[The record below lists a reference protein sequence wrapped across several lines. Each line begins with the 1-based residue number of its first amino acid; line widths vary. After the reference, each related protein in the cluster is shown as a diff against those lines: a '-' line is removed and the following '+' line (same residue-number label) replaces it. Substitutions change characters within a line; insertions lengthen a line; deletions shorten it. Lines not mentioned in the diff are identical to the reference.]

1 MPQNWA
7 QNYTYAAPRIVTANS
22 VDDVRAA
29 LAGPGPVHAL
39 GTRHSF
45 TDVPDTA
52 GTLIDVTGL
61 EAPAMID
68 AEAGT
73 ARVTAGTRYAVVA
86 EQLHDAGFAL
96 HNMGSLPHI
105 NVGGATQTAT
115 HGSGDARGVLSTAV
129 RSLRYLDASGE
140 LREVSRGDADFPA
153 LVVGVGAFGIIV
165 DLDLEIEADYLVR
178 QDVYHGLTWTEL
190 LADLGSVTG
199 AGDSVSLFSRWD
211 HDVPGPLWVKRR
223 VTDAEAAAAP
233 TVLDASLSPE
243 NVSPLGMGDNV
254 TELGTAGPWYL
265 RLPHF
270 RADREPSRGDEIQSE
285 YFVDRAHGA
294 AALAAVREIA
304 DGFREHLIWTEIRTA
319 AADEL
324 WLSPAYQRDSVIIHF
339 TWENRD
345 AEVRAA
351 LVDIEAAL
359 APFAARPHWGKLHLF
374 DRERLEAVVPR
385 LADARAVYERL
396 DPEGRFVND
405 HLVRVGLRDPR

>member
-7 QNYTYAAPRIVTANS
+7 QNYTYASPRIVTANS
-22 VDDVRAA
+22 VDDVRAV
-29 LAGPGPVHAL
+29 LAEPGLVHAL

-45 TDVPDTA
+45 TDVPDTT

-61 EAPAMID
+61 EGPAVID

-86 EQLHDAGFAL
+86 EQLHHAGFAL

-129 RSLRYLDASGE
+129 RSLRYVDASGE

-153 LVVGVGAFGIIV
+153 LVVGVGAFGVIV
-165 DLDLEIEADYLVR
+165 DLDLEIEPDYLVR
-178 QDVYHGLTWTEL
+178 QDVYHGLTWDTL
-190 LADLGSVTG
+190 LANVDAVTG

-211 HDVPGPLWVKRR
+211 EVPGPLWVKRR
-223 VTDAEAAAAP
+223 VAGAEVVAADAI
-233 TVLDASLSPE
+233 LDAVLSPE
-243 NVSPLGMGDNV
+243 NVSPLGMGDNI

-270 RADREPSRGDEIQSE
+270 RADSEPSRGDEIQSE
-285 YFVDRAHGA
+285 YFVDRAHAA
-294 AALAAVREIA
+294 AALAAVRAIA
-304 DGFREHLIWTEIRTA
+304 DGFREHLIVTEVRTA

-359 APFAARPHWGKLHLF
+359 APFDARPHWGKLHLF

-385 LADARAVYERL
+385 LADARAVYERI
-396 DPEGRFVND
+396 DPDGRFVND